1 MALPFDI
8 LTRIVVDKVR
18 EKLQTNNRISSS
30 ETEVSEQSL
39 VELTNLVQEKF
50 ELKLKESLTE
60 TLSDET
66 KLQQLISE
74 KETELTSV
82 ILSEFD
88 DIKDEIKESLFN

>member
-82 ILSEFD
+82 IQSAFD
-88 DIKDEIKESLFN
+88 DIKD